1 MTMRTNIHDSRLHV
15 VDFAEMVLHLL
26 FHVHHV
32 LQTHVLLDLQLD
44 DGVRCGPA
52 FLAITFATFTASANS
67 GSMAF
72 PHTSRMEASVFSST
86 DS

>member
-26 FHVHHV
+26 FHMHHV
-32 LQTHVLLDLQLD
+32 LQW
-44 DGVRCGPA
+44 RCGPA